1 MTDPLALPAHPVVL
15 VVDDELS
22 ARLIMQATLEQA
34 GFDVVCAG
42 NVEEARHVLSNH
54 QPDLIIL
61 DVVLPDGNGID
72 LCREIRASELG
83 RALPIAMAT
92 GLDDMHSIQ
101 LAYQSG
107 ATDFI
112 SKPII
117 WGSLGYRV
125 RYLLRSHQLL
135 QQLALSESKTRALL
149 SALPDMMLRIS
160 EEGVVIDCQ
169 AGSQSESVSEW
180 QIPCGDT
187 LEQHLPALVAQML
200 CQELR
205 AALLGSQPRS
215 LEFAM
220 PETGSPH
227 FWEARIVPRDEHEVL
242 LVVRDIS
249 RRKQMENQLRLSAKV
264 FEASNEAILI
274 TDAHNRIISVNR
286 MFEVITGYSAAEAV
300 GKDPAILGAGRETRS
315 FFRNVWA
322 CMEETGCWQGEL
334 GNRRKNGVDYP
345 AWMSISQLRDGH
357 GEPEYHIASFSD
369 ISERKQQEERIQQ
382 LAFHDA
388 LTGLPNRR
396 LLSDRIDVAIAQA
409 WRDRSNLAVL
419 FVDLDRFKT
428 INDSLGHS
436 AGDELLKQVGQRLSA
451 LVRSGDT
458 VSRIGGDEF
467 VVLSPGCVRPSDAA
481 ALADKILFEVAQPYW
496 LGDTRL
502 QITPSIG
509 IALFPDNGTDAGTL
523 ISNADAAMYLAKENE
538 RNNCQFYSTE
548 LNERNRER
556 LNLEVRMRQALEQD
570 QFVLYFQPQVDA
582 ISGALIGAEALIRWQ
597 DPILGLIPPLR
608 FIPLAEETGFIQN
621 IGDWVLHQTLCHI
634 RNWQVLGL
642 GDIPVAINLSA
653 RQFKQSG
660 FIDFIST
667 SLRESGVRPEL
678 VELEITESMLMKDI
692 RLTTNKLNELKK
704 MGFRITIDDF
714 GTGFSSLNYLRHFP
728 IDVLKIDQSF
738 VRELMDDE
746 AALAI
751 IEAVIALANALG
763 MRTVA
768 EGVETE
774 AQRKLLQSRGCH
786 TLQGFLISRP
796 LPEAEFI
803 RWLKQQAD
811 GLPPSG

>member
-1 MTDPLALPAHPVVL
+1 MNDPLAQPAHPLVL

-22 ARLIMQATLEQA
+22 ARLIMQATLEEA
-34 GFDVVCAG
+34 GFDVVTAG
-42 NVEEARHVLSNH
+42 SVGEARRVLASH
-54 QPDLIIL
+54 EPDLIIL
-61 DVVLPDGNGID
+61 DVVLPDGNGIE
-72 LCREIRASELG
+72 LCRELRAG
-83 RALPIAMAT
+83 TQGHTLPIAMAT
-92 GLDDMHSIQ
+92 GLDDMQSIHM
-101 LAYQSG
+101 AYQSG

-112 SKPII
+112 TKPIS
-117 WGSLGYRV
+117 WGTLGHRV

-135 QQLALSESKTRALL
+135 QDLALSESKTRALL
-149 SALPDMMLRIS
+149 SSLPDMIFRVN
-160 EEGVVIDCQ
+160 EFGTVIDSQ
-169 AGSQSESVSEW
+169 AGSQSVMVSEW
-180 QIPCGDT
+180 QIPSGDT
-187 LEQHLPALVAQML
+187 LDQHLSALVAQML
-200 CQELR
+200 RQEISST
-205 AALLGSQPRS
+205 LLGSQPRT

-220 PETGSPH
+220 PETGQPH
-227 FWEARIVPRDEHEVL
+227 YWEARLVPRDSHEVL

-274 TDAHNRIISVNR
+274 SDAHNRIISVNR
-286 MFEVITGYSAAEAV
+286 MFEVITGYSEAEAV
-300 GKDPAILGAGRETRS
+300 GKDPAMLGAGAETRS
-315 FFRNVWA
+315 FFRNLWGSLQ
-322 CMEETGCWQGEL
+322 ETGAWQGEL
-334 GNRRKNGVDYP
+334 TNRRKNGVNYP
-345 AWMSISQLRDGH
+345 VWISISQIRDGH
-357 GEPEYHIASFSD
+357 GEPEFHIASFSD
-369 ISERKQQEERIQQ
+369 ISERKQQEARIQQ

-396 LLSDRIDVAIAQA
+396 LLSDRIEVAIAQA

-419 FVDLDRFKT
+419 FIDLDRFKT
-428 INDSLGHS
+428 INDSMGHS

-458 VSRIGGDEF
+458 VSRVGGDEF
-467 VVLSPGCVRPSDAA
+467 IVLSPGCVRPADAA
-481 ALADKILFEVAQPYW
+481 ALGDKILHELAQPYW
-496 LGDTRL
+496 LGEARI

-556 LNLEVRMRQALEQD
+556 LRLEVRMRQALEQE
-570 QFVLYFQPQVDA
+570 QFVLYFQPKVDA
-582 ISGALIGAEALIRWQ
+582 VSGALAGVEALIRWQ
-597 DPILGLIPPLR
+597 DPSLGIIPPLR

-653 RQFKQSG
+653 RQFKQAG

-667 SLRESGVRPEL
+667 SLRESGIRPEL

-692 RLTTNKLNELKK
+692 QLTTRKLKELKK
-704 MGFRITIDDF
+704 MGFRISIDDF

-738 VRELMDDE
+738 VRELMDDD

-774 AQRKLLQSRGCH
+774 EQRSMLQSRGCH

-803 RWLKQQAD
+803 RWLNQRV
-811 GLPPSG
+811 